1 MKSLHFVLIV
11 TFSIV
16 ISNLRH
22 EDEKS
27 APANGDFSS
36 CVVEMTQNNKSVI
49 NAKSTQEKF
58 GDGKITQIGLV
69 VNDIEKASEK
79 WAAIL
84 GFDEI
89 PETIITDEYEKAHT
103 QFEGKSSDAR
113 AKLAFFRLENITI
126 ELIEPVGKKSTWY
139 EHLQKYG
146 EGIHHIAFK
155 VDGMEQNIQL
165 LEKKGGELQQK
176 GDFTGGSY
184 SYVDMPEVGVIF
196 ELLTSTGD

>member
-58 GDGKITQIGLV
+58 GDGKITQVGLV
-69 VNDIEKASEK
+69 VNDIEKAS
-79 WAAIL
+79 
-84 GFDEI
+84 GM
-89 PETIITDEYEKAHT
+89 T
-103 QFEGKSSDAR
+103 
-113 AKLAFFRLENITI
+113 LEN
-126 ELIEPVGKKSTWY
+126 LRY
-139 EHLQKYG
+139 EHMTALD
-146 EGIHHIAFK
+146 AL
-155 VDGMEQNIQL
+155 NI
-165 LEKKGGELQQK
+165 
-176 GDFTGGSY
+176 SC
-184 SYVDMPEVGVIF
+184 
-196 ELLTSTGD
+196 